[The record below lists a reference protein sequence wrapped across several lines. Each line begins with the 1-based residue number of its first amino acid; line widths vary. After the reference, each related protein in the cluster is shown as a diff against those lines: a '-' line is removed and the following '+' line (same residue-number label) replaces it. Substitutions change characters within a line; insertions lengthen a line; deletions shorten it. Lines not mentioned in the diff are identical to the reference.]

1 MSMADFSIIDGGLIS
16 RFIQRTSVAG
26 RMWTQILVLVAI
38 AWLPLPILSA
48 LDGRVVSNADVPF
61 LFDYGVYGRLLIAVP
76 VLLGAE
82 IPVGR
87 RTREVLLNL
96 SVSRF
101 IMVQDV
107 PLFNNAVLIARLHIQ
122 SLLAEI
128 IILAAIYAFTIL
140 RLVFALPTTLS
151 TWYQFEDKIMLAGW
165 YYALI
170 SLPIFQ
176 FLLIRWL
183 WRLAVWTELL
193 WKISGLHLQLMPIH
207 PDKMGGLGFLGLAQI
222 PFSLVSLAGGVVVS
236 SYLVNNMIYR
246 GTSLAEATG
255 PMVGYV
261 ILATLVILVPIF
273 AFTDKLVETRADGI
287 MKYGDVGEEYVRLFN
302 RKWVQGENP
311 EGETI
316 LGSSDIQSLAD
327 MRNSFDIVQNM
338 SVIAVDQKTAVIII
352 AASAIPMIPLFFI
365 ALPVN
370 EIITRL
376 LGIPR

>member
-193 WKISGLHLQLMPIH
+193 WKISRLHLQLMPIH